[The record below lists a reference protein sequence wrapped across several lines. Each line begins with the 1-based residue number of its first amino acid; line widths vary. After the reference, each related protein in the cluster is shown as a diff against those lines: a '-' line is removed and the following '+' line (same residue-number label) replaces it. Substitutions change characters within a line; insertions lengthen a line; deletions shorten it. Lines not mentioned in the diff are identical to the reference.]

1 MWSARREDVRASR
14 PPALAPSAPLT
25 RTRVRAPDTHA
36 RAVRASARQLIP
48 ATSQYR
54 KDVEATFAY
63 RSKVANESADEDVIE
78 DTIGMG
84 QLEELIVQAND
95 ETKVI
100 KMYSEHKLWEA
111 VEELHK
117 V

>member
-1 MWSARREDVRASR
+1 MWLLRRY
-14 PPALAPSAPLT
+14 
-25 RTRVRAPDTHA
+25 
-36 RAVRASARQLIP
+36 SARQLIP
-48 ATSQYR
+48 EKAQYR

-63 RSKVANESADEDVIE
+63 RSKVATESTDEDVIE

-84 QLEELIVQAND
+84 QLEELIVQAK
-95 ETKVI
+95 EEMSCI

>member
-1 MWSARREDVRASR
+1 MSRRCAPRARARAT
-14 PPALAPSAPLT
+14 P
-25 RTRVRAPDTHA
+25 RTRAVRAPDTHA

-95 ETKVI
+95 ETNVI